1 MAAEA
6 RKSATIAEFE
16 ALPETNRILELIEGE
31 IIMSPPPV
39 TAHQRLLLR
48 SARSVDELKPDGEV
62 FIAPIGVYLDAV
74 NVVEPDVVWVAAESA
89 CKIEEKGLIGAP
101 DLVIEVLSPGSIR
114 RDKVT
119 KFRLY
124 ERVGV
129 REYWIA
135 NTEGYLEVF
144 TLMDGKFT
152 LLGVFSA
159 DEAFDSPVLNKRV
172 DLSRLFA

>member
-1 MAAEA
+1 MAAQA
-6 RKSATIAEFE
+6 RTPATAADFD
-16 ALPETNRILELIEGE
+16 ALPETNRITELIEGE

-39 TAHQRLLLR
+39 TAHQRLVLR
-48 SARSVDELKPDGEV
+48 SARIVDDLKPDGEV

-89 CKIEEKGLIGAP
+89 CQIEDKGLIGAP
-101 DLVIEVLSPGSIR
+101 DLVIEVLSPGSVR

-144 TLMDGKFT
+144 VLVDGKFA

-159 DEAFDSPVLNKRV
+159 DEAFDSPVLGKRV

>member
-1 MAAEA
+1 MAAEVGTL
-6 RKSATIAEFE
+6 ATVADFD

-39 TAHQRLLLR
+39 TAHQRLVLR
-48 SARSVDELKPDGEV
+48 SARSVDELKSDGEV

-101 DLVIEVLSPGSIR
+101 DLVIEVLSPGSVR

-144 TLMDGKFT
+144 VLVDGKYT

>member
-1 MAAEA
+1 MAAEVGTP
-6 RKSATIAEFE
+6 ATAADFD

-39 TAHQRLLLR
+39 TAHQRLVLR
-48 SARSVDELKPDGEV
+48 GARSVDALKPDGEV

-101 DLVIEVLSPGSIR
+101 DLVIEVLSPGSVR

-124 ERVGV
+124 ERAGV

-135 NTEGYLEVF
+135 STEGYLEVF
-144 TLMDGKFT
+144 VLVDGKYV
-152 LLGVFSA
+152 LLGVFGA